1 MSPVPFFYRSHELC
15 NSALQVKRIAPAF
28 IKTGIAIFACVIA
41 SGISLRAQAQET
53 HQIGSTLQAS
63 IRPSAPASPPPP
75 APANSPAPAPT
86 PNPSSAQ
93 QTEGAPLTEVAV
105 VPDRIVR
112 IGAQSGSNGI
122 PMFDPPRIEVTAGQQ
137 VEVIL
142 RNNEAANSGISHN
155 WVLIKPGS
163 ETAVAALGKEAGV
176 DPDAVTYSPSIL
188 AATRT
193 TRPGNEG
200 IVDFLAPDKP
210 GAYPFISLVGDQR
223 KALRGILV
231 VKPIGQVPG

>member
-1 MSPVPFFYRSHELC
+1 
-15 NSALQVKRIAPAF
+15 VKRIALF
-28 IKTGIAIFACVIA
+28 FMKLRKTWIVNCGIAVGVILPA
-41 SGISLRAQAQET
+41 HAQET

-63 IRPSAPASPPPP
+63 IRPSPPASSP
-75 APANSPAPAPT
+75 APAATSTPAPT

-93 QTEGAPLTEVAV
+93 LQTAPMAEVAV

-112 IGAQSGSNGI
+112 VSVQSAPNGT
-122 PMFDPPRIEVTAGQQ
+122 PAFDPPRFEVTAGQQ

-142 RNNEAANSGISHN
+142 RNNEAATSGVSHN

-163 ETAVAALGKEAGV
+163 ESAVAALGKEAGV

-200 IVDFLAPDKP
+200 IVDFLAPEKP

-223 KALRGILV
+223 KVLRGVLV
-231 VKPIGQVPG
+231 VKPVDQTPG